1 MTNDEMTL
9 LIRKHIPPALQLL
22 KSDITEIDQKVG
34 EVRMSFEI
42 TEDFCHSKV
51 IVQGGYVTAMLDACM
66 AHAASTHSGLTK
78 GASTLE
84 LKVSFLAAS
93 NPGKFRGVGRVIRMG
108 RSIAYTE
115 ASLFNEA
122 EVEVARSSSTVK
134 LIPSQPREG
143 EG

>member
-9 LIRKHIPPALQLL
+9 LIRKHIPPALKLL
-22 KSDITEIDQKVG
+22 DADIIEIDQKAG
-34 EVRMSFEI
+34 EVRMSFNIGE
-42 TEDFCHSKV
+42 EFCHSKV
-51 IVQGGYVTAMLDACM
+51 IVQGGYVSAMLDACM

-78 GASTLE
+78 SASTLE
-84 LKVSFLAAS
+84 LKVSFFAAS
-93 NPGKFRGVGRVIRMG
+93 NPGKFRGVGRVIKMG

-134 LIPSQPREG
+134 LIPSKPRE
-143 EG
+143 